1 MKSVIILGATGSIGL
16 NTLDVIK
23 AHPEQY
29 KVKALIANQNV
40 DTLVKSALETNPEYV
55 GLMDESKYP
64 QLKNQLEATNIKV
77 VAGEK
82 AILEL
87 CKEAHDITMSAIVGA
102 AGLKP
107 TYTCL
112 QSSKR
117 LALANKETLVVAGEL
132 INKVCKERQIE
143 ILPVDSEHSAI
154 FQAFEKSNADQVKKI
169 ILTASGGPFLHKSL
183 AEMEAMTPEQAV
195 AHPNWKMGQKIS
207 VDSATLLNKGLE
219 YIEACML
226 FPVKPQ
232 QVEIVVHPESIIHSL
247 VSYND
252 GSTLAQLSMPDMRSP
267 IVYALSYPKRLT
279 ILHKE
284 LDLAALAKLTFL
296 PPDYTR
302 FPLLKLAQKA
312 MQETQA
318 ARIILN
324 TANEVAVNAFLAKK
338 IKFLQIYEIVARALD
353 TIKHEPLD
361 SLEDILQ
368 YLQFVEVKV
377 AKIIENGLLN
387 NS

>member
-23 AHPEQY
+23 SHPEQY
-29 KVKALIANQNV
+29 KVKALIANQSV

-55 GLMDESKYP
+55 GLMDESKFQ
-64 QLKNQLEATNIKV
+64 QLKSQLSATNIKV

-87 CKEAHDITMSAIVGA
+87 CKEQHDITMSAIVGA

-112 QSSKR
+112 QHSKR
-117 LALANKETLVVAGEL
+117 LALANKEALVVAGEL
-132 INKVCKERQIE
+132 INKVCQDRKVD

-154 FQAFEKSNADQVKKI
+154 FQVFEKSNAHQVKKI
-169 ILTASGGPFLHKSL
+169 ILTASGGPFLNKPL
-183 AEMEAMTPEQAV
+183 EEMQAVTPEQAV
-195 AHPNWKMGQKIS
+195 AHPNWKMGHKIS

-226 FPVKPQ
+226 FPIKPQ
-232 QVEIVVHPESIIHSL
+232 QIEIVVHPESIIHSL

-252 GSTLAQLSMPDMRSP
+252 GSTLAQLSIPDMRSP
-267 IVYALSYPKRLT
+267 IVYALSYPKRLS
-279 ILHKE
+279 IAHNE
-284 LDLAALAKLTFL
+284 LDLAQISKLTFL
-296 PPDYTR
+296 KPDYKK
-302 FPLLKLAQKA
+302 FPLLGLAQKV
-312 MQETQA
+312 MLETQA
-318 ARIILN
+318 ARVILN

-338 IKFLQIYEIVARALD
+338 IKFLQIYEVVAQALD
-353 TIKHEPLD
+353 SIPFETLD
-361 SLEDILQ
+361 SLESILE
-368 YLQFVEVKV
+368 YLQFVETNVNALIKN
-377 AKIIENGLLN
+377 IP